1 MRHDIVV
8 IGGGPG
14 GLLTANLL
22 ARRLRPDE
30 ARIVLV
36 DLDGRHVYRPGF
48 LFLALDRADS
58 RWLARDIR
66 RLLRNQVELRV
77 ERATHLDPVAGRLHL
92 ERSGSIPFDTAVLAT
107 GARLDIQSVPG
118 FADGA
123 HEFYSLTG
131 AERLREAL
139 RTWDGG
145 RLVVGIA
152 GMPYSCPPAPVE
164 FALLLEDHLR
174 RTGARSRTELTFVSP
189 INRAFSIAPL
199 DAFVSGLLAE
209 RGIDV
214 RTRFD
219 IEQIDAA
226 GRRLHSL
233 DGETID
239 YELAVLVPPHA
250 GASIVVNSG
259 LGDTGGWVPTD
270 PSSLEVPG
278 FEGVFAQGDAT
289 DLLISKSGSTAH
301 FESPVI
307 VERIVSRIRNTDPDP
322 KRASFSGKVVCLFE
336 TGRGRASILRL
347 DYESAPR
354 VRRPS
359 RLGKLATWAFHRAY
373 WLGVPQG
380 RFTR

>member
-1 MRHDIVV
+1 VRHDIVV

-36 DLDGRHVYRPGF
+36 DLDGRHIYRPGF
-48 LFLALDRADS
+48 LFLALGRTDS
-58 RWLARDIR
+58 RWLTRDIR
-66 RLLRNQVELRV
+66 RLLHDEVELRI
-77 ERATHLDPVAGRLHL
+77 ERATHLDPVAGRLYL
-92 ERSGSIPFDTAVLAT
+92 ERSGSIPFDSAVLAT
-107 GARLDIQSVPG
+107 GARLDVESISG
-118 FADGA
+118 FTHGA

-139 RTWDGG
+139 RSWDGG

-152 GMPYSCPPAPVE
+152 GMPYSCPPAPIE

-174 RTGARSRTELTFVSP
+174 RRRTRSRTDLTFLSP
-189 INRAFSIAPL
+189 ISRAFSIAPL
-199 DAFVSGLLAE
+199 DPFVSGLLAE
-209 RGIDV
+209 RGIGV
-214 RTRFD
+214 QTRFD
-219 IEQIDAA
+219 IERIDAA
-226 GRRLHSL
+226 EKRLHSL
-233 DGETID
+233 GGETID
-239 YELAVLVPPHA
+239 YDLAVLVPPHA
-250 GASIVVNSG
+250 GASIVVDSG
-259 LGDTGGWVPTD
+259 LGVAGGWLPTD
-270 PSSLEVPG
+270 PVTLEVPG
-278 FEGVFAQGDAT
+278 FDGVFAQGDAT
-289 DLLISKSGSTAH
+289 DLPISKSGSTAH

-307 VERIVSRIRNTDPDP
+307 VERIVARIRNTTPDP
-322 KRASFSGKVVCLFE
+322 KRASFTGKVVCLFE
-336 TGRGRASILRL
+336 TGRGRASILRF

-359 RLGKLATWAFHRAY
+359 RLGKLATWTFHRAY